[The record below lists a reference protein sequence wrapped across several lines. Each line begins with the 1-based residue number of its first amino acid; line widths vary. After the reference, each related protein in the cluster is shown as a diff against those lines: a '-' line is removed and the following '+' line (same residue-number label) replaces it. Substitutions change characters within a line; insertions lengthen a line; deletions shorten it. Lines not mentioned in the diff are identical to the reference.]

1 MGMRVLARAF
11 LWLHVML
18 YRLTNGRIG
27 GRFLGGTSILLLTT
41 IGRRTGKRRTR
52 PLVYVRDGERLVL
65 CASNGGSPRHPAW
78 YLNLQATGRAEIQV
92 GPERLAVTTETA
104 AASERSR
111 LFPRFVQLYKGYAA
125 YEQKTSREIPLVL
138 LTPDHPASTTP

>member
-1 MGMRVLARAF
+1 MACQRPPGQTAGHDLAAKGMGMRVLARAF

-78 YLNLQATGRAEIQV
+78 YLNLQRCLRAEDEPGDPARAADS
-92 GPERLAVTTETA
+92 GPPGKHDALTGFPACVTSEE
-104 AASERSR
+104 AAS
-111 LFPRFVQLYKGYAA
+111 
-125 YEQKTSREIPLVL
+125 I
-138 LTPDHPASTTP
+138 